1 MQSSDAGHGR
11 LEDRM
16 KVSRRYI
23 VSVVFVVMALA
34 LLTPVL
40 VLAEP
45 VGSFTKVEGKVDI
58 LRQSEVATVPVQVGD
73 PVSLGD
79 AIRTKRNGKAE
90 IQFRDETVIQLAPET
105 RITIDEYSYRGGVT
119 REKGLIGLLRGKMR
133 AIVAKLKSAVV
144 PVSRTDASFN
154 IKTPTAIAGVKGTEF
169 IVYYER
175 GVTGVIFIDGEGYV
189 YNHGKPG
196 RVVKVKGG
204 QASFVLNED
213 DPPLDAQP
221 VSDSFVDPHLKDM
234 PGQSPVTITEQ
245 EGGGTDQRIP
255 IDVVQTNS
263 TYMALTDTFVGS
275 GPGFSAPGATG
286 LRLIGDPVAL
296 PPGPPGG
303 VTTLIPITQA
313 YPALLPT
320 PVSLTVTI
328 P

>member
-1 MQSSDAGHGR
+1 
-11 LEDRM
+11 M
-16 KVSRRYI
+16 KVSSRYV
-23 VSVVFVVMALA
+23 VSMVVVVMALA
-34 LLTPVL
+34 LLTPF
-40 VLAEP
+40 LALAAP
-45 VGSFTKVEGKVDI
+45 VGTFTKVEGKVDI
-58 LRQSEVATVPVQVGD
+58 LRLSEAATVPVQVGD

-79 AIRTKRNGKAE
+79 AIRTKRNGRAE
-90 IQFRDETVIQLAPET
+90 IQFRDDTLIQLAPET
-105 RITIDEYSYRGGVT
+105 RITIDEYSYRGGDT

-133 AIVAKLKSAVV
+133 AIVAKLKAAVV

-154 IKTPTAIAGVKGTEF
+154 VKTPTAIAGVKGTDF

-189 YNHGKPG
+189 YNPGKPG
-196 RVVKVKGG
+196 RVITVKGG
-204 QASFVLNED
+204 QASFVLGED

-245 EGGGTDQRIP
+245 EGGRTDRPAP

-275 GPGFSAPGATG
+275 GPGFSAPGASG
-286 LRLIGDPVAL
+286 PPLIGDPVAL

-303 VTTLIPITQA
+303 VTNLIPITQT
-313 YPALLPT
+313 YPMLMPT
-320 PVSLTVTI
+320 PVNLTVTI